1 MQRRAK
7 PAAVLRGPSREH
19 VAAFRLGLSA
29 EKPRRAAHRQG
40 LPRRGAAMENA
51 ARRNRPRR
59 RRRLALVN
67 ARERAEE
74 AAEAVTERSKQ
85 RIIAAAELWLA
96 HHTGD
101 AQRDFRFD
109 IMLVAPGKIPQHI
122 VVLSKQAVELGMA

>member
-1 MQRRAK
+1 
-7 PAAVLRGPSREH
+7 

-40 LPRRGAAMENA
+40 LPHRDAAMENI

-59 RRRLALVN
+59 RRRLALVEVK

-74 AAEAVTERSKQ
+74 AAEAVIERSKQ

-96 HHTGD
+96 HHPGD
-101 AQRDFRFD
+101 AQPDIRFD

-122 VVLSKQAVELGMA
+122 VVLSKQSR